1 MICGRMPIMEEQHRK
16 QLYSRG
22 VAQFTDPEKRLETFL
37 GVPKGERPPF
47 VIKFGVDPTRPDIHL
62 GHAVV
67 LHKLRALQDEG
78 ALVVFLIGDFTAM
91 IGDPTGKSKVRPEIS
106 QQEVEENMKTYLE
119 QVGRIL
125 DLDPKKFSWIR
136 NSDWFSSPMDI
147 LADEKRQISIDGKPV
162 TSGSFLGKAIAFERT
177 RMQVTHLGH
186 KEVHNVSLINFLAI
200 LRRLTYAR
208 LIERDMFQKRLK
220 DNEELYLHEMMYPVF
235 QAIDSHVI
243 ARVYG
248 SCDMEIGGSDQT
260 FNMLMGRDVMKA
272 CAQPPQAV
280 MAMDLLE
287 GTDGGEKMSK
297 SLGNYIGIIDEPSD
311 MYGKVMSIPDAIMGR
326 YLELGTFTPTE
337 EISEILEGVKKGT
350 KHPRDVK
357 MSIARQLVA
366 IYHGEKRAGEAEQDF
381 VKTFQEGGL
390 PKEIPVYQMVG
401 GEDVIDTLIRVEVFA
416 SRTIAKRHFSEGAIQ
431 VHEGEK
437 ITDPGYIPKEEVVI
451 RIGKKTFVRI
461 KPA

>member
-1 MICGRMPIMEEQHRK
+1 MDEQHK
-16 QLYSRG
+16 QQLYVRG
-22 VAQFTDPEKRLETFL
+22 VAQLTDPEKRLEAFL
-37 GVPKGERPPF
+37 STPRGERGRF
-47 VIKFGVDPTRPDIHL
+47 VIKFGVDPTRPDIHI

-106 QQEVEENMKTYLE
+106 QREVEENMKTYLE

-147 LADEKRQISIDGKPV
+147 LPDAGRQISIDGKPV

-177 RMQVTHLGH
+177 RMQMTHLGH
-186 KEVHNVSLINFLAI
+186 NEVHNVSLINFLAI

-297 SLGNYIGIIDEPSD
+297 SLGNYISITDAPSD
-311 MYGKVMSIPDAIMGR
+311 MYGKVMSIPDEIMGR

-337 EISEILEGVKKGT
+337 EITTTIEGVKKGT

-366 IYHGEKRAGEAEQDF
+366 IYHGEKRAEEAEQDF

-390 PKEIPVYQMVG
+390 PKEIPAYQMTE
-401 GEDVIDTLIRVEVFA
+401 GEGIIDTLLRHKVFA
-416 SRTIAKRHFSEGAIQ
+416 SRTIAKRHFSEGAVQ

-437 ITDPGYIPKEEVVI
+437 VTDPQYAPEKEVVL
-451 RIGKKTFVRI
+451 RVGKKTFVRVR
-461 KPA
+461 PS